1 MFTFVFKIFTDPG
14 LHKIRHS
21 SLVCR
26 CGFAFSS
33 SFYIFPFAGPID
45 KNGIVRRSLK
55 ANYNDYEGLR
65 EVRDGIKKYVN
76 SIIVKSFC
84 LASGKVCLPGPAGP
98 RGKQG
103 PKGTKG
109 KKGTRGIMGPPGI
122 PGKQGMMGD
131 PGAPG
136 VKGEKGK

>member
-1 MFTFVFKIFTDPG
+1 
-14 LHKIRHS
+14 
-21 SLVCR
+21 
-26 CGFAFSS
+26 
-33 SFYIFPFAGPID
+33 
-45 KNGIVRRSLK
+45 VRRSLK

-84 LASGKVCLPGPAGP
+84 LASGKVCLPGPPGP
-98 RGKQG
+98 RSKQG